1 MVPNKIAVFDAC
13 ILYPA
18 GLRSIMMYL
27 ALAELVRARWTNAIH
42 DEWIRNVLDARR
54 DLPREQLERTRRLM
68 DIAIPDSLVRGYESL
83 IDTLILPNTND
94 RHGIGVRKT
103 DATSWRFRNCRGVW
117 SMANRKT
124 RPGQMRTFA
133 FSNGLGWLMSL
144 GGPFPPRLAVQ
155 FRS

>member
-18 GLRSIMMYL
+18 GLRSTMMYL

-68 DIAIPDSLVRGYESL
+68 DIAIPDSLVRG
-83 IDTLILPNTND
+83 
-94 RHGIGVRKT
+94 
-103 DATSWRFRNCRGVW
+103 
-117 SMANRKT
+117 T
-124 RPGQMRTFA
+124 R
-133 FSNGLGWLMSL
+133 
-144 GGPFPPRLAVQ
+144 V
-155 FRS
+155 